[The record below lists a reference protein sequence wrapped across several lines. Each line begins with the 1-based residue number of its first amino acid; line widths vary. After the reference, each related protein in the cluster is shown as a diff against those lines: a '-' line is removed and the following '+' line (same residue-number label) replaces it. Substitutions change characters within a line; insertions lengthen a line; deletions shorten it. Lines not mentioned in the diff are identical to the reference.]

1 MAKKYTLDELHNM
14 SSEAKDLLII
24 SMQDQLEMLNDNI
37 EKLIEQVRIANQYR
51 FGRHSETIDAINGQL
66 SFFDEAEAFS
76 DENIPEPDINN
87 VIPATTKKK
96 REKGKRDADLDSFE
110 QEPHEYDVAKEELDA
125 FYGEGNWKP
134 WFQDDVYK
142 RLRFVPSKWITEVH
156 TVKVYVG
163 IDGDHQDEFVRG
175 DRPKDVIKESILTP
189 SLAAA
194 ILNGKY
200 VNSLPFNRMEQEFQR
215 NGVYISRQN
224 MANWTIKLAK
234 DYFIPFCERMKYHL
248 LQFHV
253 NQCDETPVQ
262 VINDG
267 TRPGSKSYMWVHR
280 SGELYSKTPIVLY
293 EYQKGRDHHL
303 PLEYYKDFQGVLVTD
318 GLKQYHLVDKKL
330 EGLTNANC
338 WAHARRDYSDAV
350 KAASR
355 DLKDNPVAVKNSI
368 AYQAL
373 VRISA
378 IYKLDGTLKD
388 MTPKDRLRER
398 QATVKPLVDEYF
410 AWVKNTLNTTLPK
423 GKTSE
428 GLNYSINQEKYLRV
442 FLNDGE
448 VPIDNSTSERAIRT
462 FCVGKKNW
470 LFFDSI
476 KGAEAGAAVYSITE
490 TAKLNNLHPYRYL
503 EYLITEL
510 TNLKDDDGNFDIT
523 KLDTLMPWATEIP
536 MKCRKPIR

>member
-1 MAKKYTLDELHNM
+1 
-14 SSEAKDLLII
+14 
-24 SMQDQLEMLNDNI
+24 
-37 EKLIEQVRIANQYR
+37 
-51 FGRHSETIDAINGQL
+51 
-66 SFFDEAEAFS
+66 
-76 DENIPEPDINN
+76 
-87 VIPATTKKK
+87 
-96 REKGKRDADLDSFE
+96 
-110 QEPHEYDVAKEELDA
+110 
-125 FYGEGNWKP
+125 
-134 WFQDDVYK
+134 
-142 RLRFVPSKWITEVH
+142 
-156 TVKVYVG
+156 
-163 IDGDHQDEFVRG
+163 
-175 DRPKDVIKESILTP
+175 
-189 SLAAA
+189 
-194 ILNGKY
+194 
-200 VNSLPFNRMEQEFQR
+200 
-215 NGVYISRQN
+215 

-448 VPIDNSTSERAIRT
+448 VPIDNSASERAIRT

-476 KGAEAGAAVYSITE
+476 NGAEAGAAVYSITE